1 MAKIEIK
8 GLEKLQK
15 KLKKNCT
22 LDDVKTVIKQN
33 GTEMQRNTGKNAVF
47 TKGYS
52 LGTTKRSIRGE
63 VRKGG
68 FEYAEGP
75 TTEYAPYV
83 EHGTRFMNAQPF
95 VGPAYHR
102 QVPIF
107 KSDMKKL
114 CK

>member
-15 KLKKNCT
+15 KLKENCT
-22 LDDVKTVIKQN
+22 LNDVKTVIKQN

-52 LGTTKRSIRGE
+52 TGTTKRSIRGE
-63 VRKGG
+63 IRKGG

-75 TTEYAPYV
+75 TQNMHLMLNMV
-83 EHGTRFMNAQPF
+83 HVSWMRNLSLDLHIIDKCQSLN
-95 VGPAYHR
+95 
-102 QVPIF
+102 PI
-107 KSDMKKL
+107 
-114 CK
+114 

>member
-1 MAKIEIK
+1 MAKVEIR
-8 GLEKLQK
+8 GLDKLQK
-15 KLKKNCT
+15 KLKKNCS
-22 LDDVKTVIKQN
+22 LEDVKTVVKQN
-33 GTEMQRNTGKNAVF
+33 GIELQSKTVSNAVF

-52 LGTTKRSIRGE
+52 TGTTKRSIRGE
-63 VRKGG
+63 ARDGG
-68 FEYAEGP
+68 FTYAEGP
-75 TTEYAPYV
+75 TTHYAPYV
-83 EHGTRFMNAQPF
+83 EHGTRFMDAQPF

>member
-1 MAKIEIK
+1 MAKVEIK
-8 GLEKLQK
+8 GLDKLQK

-22 LDDVKTVIKQN
+22 LDDVKTVVKQN
-33 GTEMQRNTGKNAVF
+33 GIELQSKTVSNAVF

-52 LGTTKRSIRGE
+52 TGTTKKSIRGE
-63 VRKGG
+63 TRGGG
-68 FEYAEGP
+68 FTYAEGP

-83 EHGTRFMNAQPF
+83 EHGTRFMDAQPF